1 MMDYIRE
8 LGSSIA
14 VALAER
20 AEKER
25 TQVSRGV
32 VVGKQIKVDERY
44 FAPIWGGDFDVTE
57 GDAADC
63 IIEKNRCVV
72 LRTN

>member
-1 MMDYIRE
+1 MHYIHKIDT
-8 LGSSIA
+8 SIA
-14 VALAER
+14 AALAKR

-25 TQVSRGV
+25 TRISRGV
-32 VVGKQIKVDERY
+32 VVGKQIKVNERY

-63 IIEKNRCVV
+63 IVEKNRCVV

>member
-25 TQVSRGV
+25 TQISRGV
-32 VVGKQIKVDERY
+32 VVGKQIKVNERY

-63 IIEKNRCVV
+63 IVEKSRCVV